1 MTPNPQCAS
10 LETTIIDALHM
21 MHDGKFLH
29 LPVVDK
35 GKSYLVN
42 CFHIHNF
49 VHFCAEYYLFH
60 RWKCCCLCGC
70 FADKSRCNFSGKFI
84 FEIYIKSNGN
94 LLDMLL
100 KGHVEGCDVV
110 ITSHAC
116 VCLDLCVGF
125 QVTTGLRQ
133 RRATYLHSKSV
144 FISFVS

>member
-94 LLDMLL
+94 LLDMLKDML
-100 KGHVEGCDVV
+100 RDVMWL
-110 ITSHAC
+110 SHAC
-116 VCLDLCVGF
+116 CMSKFVCRFSGDNWTSPKKG
-125 QVTTGLRQ
+125 
-133 RRATYLHSKSV
+133 YLHSKSV